1 MKLIGKRVHAIV
13 PNEQNA
19 RNGGGD
25 FIRLPDGRI
34 MFAYSDHYTGN
45 NHDHSPARISA
56 IFSSDEGES
65 FGDYRVVIPSDERV
79 VNRMFGFFL
88 PMQNGEIGLFY
99 GEKFM
104 NAEGR
109 ICLHTMLTR
118 TKDGE
123 HFSEPID
130 CTPNAKYAVIN
141 NARAIRLSSGRILI
155 PTNDHPHDEDGNPR
169 LRGSFELYYSDDDG
183 KSFKK
188 SCRIDNP
195 LKNDPAGL
203 QETGVIEIE
212 GGRVLAYSRTY
223 AGSQF
228 ICVSEDGGESFSTP
242 EPSPFFTSPCSPM
255 HMRHLTDGRTV
266 AVWNPLPPTP
276 LKDYSFMSCGE
287 RSPLAL
293 AVVNGKGEKFLGP
306 FFFSVKAK
314 VFLLEDDP
322 KEVYCYPAVFEGED
336 YLLCS
341 YFHSFGTGFPLS
353 ATVIKKVLRSELEEQ

>member
-1 MKLIGKRVHAIV
+1 MKVIGRRVHAIV

-104 NAEGR
+104 NAGGR

-130 CTPNAKYAVIN
+130 CTPDAKYAVIN

-155 PTNDHPHDEDGNPR
+155 PTNDHPHDEDGQPR

-293 AVVNGKGEKFLGP
+293 AVVNGKGGEFLGP
-306 FFFSVKAK
+306 FFFSAKAK

-341 YFHSFGTGFPLS
+341 YFHSYGTGFPLS

>member
-1 MKLIGKRVHAIV
+1 MKVIGRRVHAIV

-353 ATVIKKVLRSELEEQ
+353 ATVIKKVLRSELEDQ

>member
-1 MKLIGKRVHAIV
+1 M
-13 PNEQNA
+13 
-19 RNGGGD
+19 
-25 FIRLPDGRI
+25 
-34 MFAYSDHYTGN
+34 
-45 NHDHSPARISA
+45 
-56 IFSSDEGES
+56 
-65 FGDYRVVIPSDERV
+65 
-79 VNRMFGFFL
+79 
-88 PMQNGEIGLFY
+88 
-99 GEKFM
+99 
-104 NAEGR
+104 
-109 ICLHTMLTR
+109 
-118 TKDGE
+118 
-123 HFSEPID
+123 
-130 CTPNAKYAVIN
+130 
-141 NARAIRLSSGRILI
+141 I

-293 AVVNGKGEKFLGP
+293 AVVNGEGGEFLGP

-353 ATVIKKVLRSELEEQ
+353 ATVIKKVMLSELEEQ

>member
-1 MKLIGKRVHAIV
+1 MKVIGRRVHAIV

-123 HFSEPID
+123 HFSVL
-130 CTPNAKYAVIN
+130 CA
-141 NARAIRLSSGRILI
+141 SGDRGIFGE
-155 PTNDHPHDEDGNPR
+155 N
-169 LRGSFELYYSDDDG
+169 LRYS
-183 KSFKK
+183 
-188 SCRIDNP
+188 
-195 LKNDPAGL
+195 
-203 QETGVIEIE
+203 
-212 GGRVLAYSRTY
+212 
-223 AGSQF
+223 
-228 ICVSEDGGESFSTP
+228 
-242 EPSPFFTSPCSPM
+242 
-255 HMRHLTDGRTV
+255 
-266 AVWNPLPPTP
+266 
-276 LKDYSFMSCGE
+276 
-287 RSPLAL
+287 
-293 AVVNGKGEKFLGP
+293 
-306 FFFSVKAK
+306 
-314 VFLLEDDP
+314 
-322 KEVYCYPAVFEGED
+322 
-336 YLLCS
+336 
-341 YFHSFGTGFPLS
+341 
-353 ATVIKKVLRSELEEQ
+353 LRSQVLFEVFNH